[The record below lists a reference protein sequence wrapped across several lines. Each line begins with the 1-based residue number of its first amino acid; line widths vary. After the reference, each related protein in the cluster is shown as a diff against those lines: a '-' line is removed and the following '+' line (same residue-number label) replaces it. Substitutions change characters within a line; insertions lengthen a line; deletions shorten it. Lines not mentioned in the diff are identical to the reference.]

1 MGEQRR
7 FYYAAGELA
16 GDGFELVVTPEVA
29 GWTHSSL
36 RIAGLEAGGSKT
48 FRSGS
53 EEMVVMPLSG
63 SCVVDCD
70 GERQEL
76 LGRASVFSAVSDFV
90 YIPIESTVTI
100 SSDGGGR
107 FAVAGA
113 VASVR
118 YPFRY
123 RAAEDV
129 PVELRGAGHAS
140 RQVVN
145 FCTPETFEADRLIAV
160 EVLTPAGNWSSY
172 PPHKHDEEK
181 ENETALEEVYYFE
194 VADGPAEPGFAY
206 QRVYGHP
213 GFEIDVLEEVR
224 SGDTILIPFGWHGP
238 AMAAPGYH
246 LYYLNVMAGGGAER
260 AWRICDDPTHA
271 WVRGTWEG
279 QKVDPRLPLTTA

>member
-1 MGEQRR
+1 MSDKRR
-7 FYYAAGELA
+7 FYYPAGELA
-16 GDGFELVVTPEVA
+16 ANGFELEVTPEVA

-36 RIAGLEAGGSKT
+36 RIVNLSAGGSQS
-48 FRSGS
+48 FVSGN
-53 EEMVVMPLSG
+53 EEMVILPLSG
-63 SCVVDCD
+63 SCVVECD
-70 GERQEL
+70 GDRRQL
-76 LGRASVFSAVSDFV
+76 AGRESVFTAVSDFV
-90 YIPIESTVTI
+90 YVPIQSTVTI
-100 SSDGGGR
+100 STEHGGR
-107 FAVAGA
+107 YAVNGA
-113 VASVR
+113 RARKR

-123 RAAEDV
+123 QAAADV
-129 PVELRGAGHAS
+129 AVELRGAGQAS

-181 ENETALEEVYYFE
+181 EDETALEEIYYFE
-194 VADGPAEPGFAY
+194 VADGPADPGFAY

-224 SGDTILIPFGWHGP
+224 SGDTILIPYGWHGP

-246 LYYLNVMAGGGAER
+246 LYYLNVMAGSGAER
-260 AWRICDDPTHA
+260 AWRICDDPTHT

-279 QKVDPRLPLTTA
+279 QSVDARLPLTSA